1 MLMTAGSASDRQDA
15 HRSGS
20 FFGRHR
26 RIATAVTGAI
36 LAVGFAYF
44 VVPRIVGLGP
54 TLRRL
59 LGGRIGWLVLGVGVK
74 ACSMLGDIV
83 MFRRALA
90 ARGTQIGWRRT
101 ADIRMGG
108 AAATKLLA
116 VAGTGGI
123 ALTVWTLRGWGL
135 SAADV
140 VGGLT
145 CYMLFTYAVYLVARG
160 IRPVAWAIPGSG
172 ADRPDADSREHRHR
186 GDPARAVDA
195 VSRRAGRTTARAA
208 GGTLDRTGSRQV
220 ASSRDVAADDPFG
233 VARRD

>member
-26 RIATAVTGAI
+26 RIVTVVIGAI

-59 LGGRIGWLVLGVGVK
+59 RGGRIGWLVLGLGVE
-74 ACSMLGDIV
+74 AGSMFGDIV
-83 MFRRALA
+83 MFRGAFA
-90 ARGTQIGWRRT
+90 ASGTPIGWRRT
-101 ADIRMGG
+101 ADIRVAG

-116 VAGTGGI
+116 AAGTGGI

-140 VGGLT
+140 AGGLT
-145 CYMLFTYAVYLVARG
+145 C
-160 IRPVAWAIPGSG
+160 
-172 ADRPDADSREHRHR
+172 
-186 GDPARAVDA
+186 
-195 VSRRAGRTTARAA
+195 
-208 GGTLDRTGSRQV
+208 
-220 ASSRDVAADDPFG
+220 
-233 VARRD
+233 